1 MTINIGVVGLKFGHY
16 HVQTL
21 ANLPGVRLVAVADRS
36 AELPKGLDAYAH
48 SYGATAYRD
57 GLELLDHPELDAVSI
72 CTSPRSRAPLI
83 EAAAAR
89 DLPMFIEKPWAANLI
104 QAHSLTK
111 LAQTHN
117 ANIMLGFSFRVH
129 PAAVRLQ
136 DLVRD
141 ELDTGLGRGM
151 LLTGEYLF
159 DWLPEADNWL
169 WDKNNGGGFFNE
181 NSCHLLDMVC
191 ALLGKPISVF
201 AKGVNEH
208 ASPSAEAALVTITFE
223 GGALASVLL
232 GGLGAGAH
240 KNYPRLTLI
249 TQNGQATLHGR
260 EHIWESLIWATRND
274 EVTHTLTTSP
284 EALGQ
289 TRYSHALSHFVDC
302 VQTGKPFAAT
312 VDDGLRAVKL
322 ATAIY
327 ASIDNGQ
334 EISLEE
340 L

>member
-1 MTINIGVVGLKFGHY
+1 MTVNIGVIGLKFGHY

-36 AELPKGLDAYAH
+36 TELPKGLDAYAH

-57 GLELLDHPELDAVSI
+57 GLELLDHPGLDAVSI

-89 DLPMFIEKPWAANLI
+89 DLLMFIEKPWAANLI

-117 ANIMLGFSFRVH
+117 ANIMLGFSFRFH
-129 PAAVRLQ
+129 PSAVRLQ
-136 DLVRD
+136 ELINSDLGKG
-141 ELDTGLGRGM
+141 T

-159 DWLPEADNWL
+159 DWLPEAGNWL

-181 NSCHLLDMVC
+181 NSCHLLDMIC
-191 ALLGKPISVF
+191 ALLGEPSAVF
-201 AKGVNEH
+201 AKGINERG
-208 ASPSAEAALVTITFE
+208 SPSAEAALVTITFE
-223 GGALASVLL
+223 DGALASVLL
-232 GGLGAGAH
+232 GGLGVAAH

-249 TQNGQATLHGR
+249 SQHGHAILQGL
-260 EHIWESLIWATRND
+260 EHTWTSLTWATRKD
-274 EVTHTLTTSP
+274 ATTQTLDAPP
-284 EALGQ
+284 EALGY
-289 TRYSHALSHFVDC
+289 TRYSHALSHFVNC
-302 VQTGKPFAAT
+302 VQVGMPFAAT
-312 VDDGLRAVKL
+312 VADGVRAVKL

-327 ASIDNGQ
+327 ASLDSGQ
-334 EISLEE
+334 EINLEE